1 MFQWWKTKIK
11 THSKTIASQDILFIN
26 VIVIQVPLFCFE
38 KPAHKS
44 VSSVIFNI
52 QIELKNL
59 QIIKGKACYYSV
71 DQ

>member
-1 MFQWWKTKIK
+1 MVIK
-11 THSKTIASQDILFIN
+11 
-26 VIVIQVPLFCFE
+26 VPLFCFE

-71 DQ
+71 DK